1 MGLRNRLM
9 SITTL
14 PAAGLRLAAIA
25 LLATSVHAS
34 AAASE
39 NSLESNP
46 LLTVDPVTLAARE
59 RFIKARSAL
68 AEADVEAFEQYKAT
82 LSDYPLY
89 GYLEYEG
96 LSHEFRNEKPTKQ
109 SVGKLNAFETK
120 FKDKALTRK
129 LTRTLQSRLAET
141 EQWTLFL
148 AVSQS
153 TLAASLKCSHLR
165 ANYELGNISGF
176 TDEVIEFWI
185 QPKQHHERCQP
196 VLDAIEAEH
205 TPPVKAIWE
214 RIFLA
219 FEEDKPKYAKD
230 MLGYLASYERKQVN
244 NWLDA
249 LEEPEAFLNHPALK
263 DDTQINRRRF
273 VDLILAW
280 SKTDTVAAMEHWQAN
295 NERFTFYA
303 DRHYDTHRLL
313 AFRAAYRRLP
323 EAYEFLMSVP
333 GRDEDL
339 ELKEWRIRAA
349 LFDQNWLNVI
359 KNIRRL
365 PKEEQQEDHWAYWE
379 ARALEIAGHTDKANE
394 IYQTLAELQSYHGF
408 LSADRLNQNYSIRNE
423 PIPYVAAEVEA
434 LAARP
439 DAIRAR
445 EYHHTGVTWESRR
458 EWNSILSDAPDNQV
472 AAAVQLAGHWN
483 MVDRAI
489 ATAGRAKEF
498 RRAIEVRFP
507 VVFEDLVKT
516 HTTENELDPSLV
528 LGLMRR
534 ESGFMADA
542 KSPVGASGLMQL
554 MPATAADVAR
564 RMGEKNWRGDLNDP
578 ETNIEMGTFYF
589 RYVLDQFDDREI
601 LAAAGYNAG
610 PHRVR
615 SWLPDAAMPG
625 DVWVDAIPFSETR
638 RYVRALLA
646 YAAIYDVLLTGKQ
659 KRISDRLADVPAA
672 EKEDA

>member
-1 MGLRNRLM
+1 M

-14 PAAGLRLAAIA
+14 PAASLWLGAIV
-25 LLATSVHAS
+25 LLASTVHLPL
-34 AAASE
+34 AASE
-39 NSLESNP
+39 
-46 LLTVDPVTLAARE
+46 TAQVTPGLAIDSATLDARE

-68 AEADVEAFEQYKAT
+68 AEADLEAFEQHKAT
-82 LSDYPLY
+82 LTDYPLY
-89 GYLEYEG
+89 GYLVYEG
-96 LSHEFRNEKPTKQ
+96 LSHEFRTEEPNKA
-109 SVGKLNAFETK
+109 SVGKLNAFESQ
-120 FKDKALTRK
+120 FNDQALTRK
-129 LTRTLQSRLAET
+129 LTRSLQSRLAET
-141 EQWTLFL
+141 EQWALFSKL
-148 AVSQS
+148 SQS
-153 TLAASLKCSHLR
+153 SLASGLKCSHLR
-165 ANYELGNISGF
+165 ANFELGKIKGF

-196 VLDAIEAEH
+196 VLDAIEAEY
-205 TPPVKAIWE
+205 TPPVRAIWE

-219 FEEDKPKYAKD
+219 FEEDKPKYAED
-230 MLGYLASYERKQVN
+230 MLDYLATYERKQVT
-244 NWLDA
+244 NWLEA
-249 LEEPEAFLNHPALK
+249 LEDPETFLNHPALK
-263 DDTQINRRRF
+263 DDTQMNRHRF

-295 NERFTFYA
+295 NDRFTFFA

-323 EAYEFLMSVP
+323 EAYEFLVSVP
-333 GRDEDL
+333 GRDDDL

-349 LFDQNWLNVI
+349 LFDQNWLNVV

-365 PKEEQQEDHWAYWE
+365 PKEEQEEDHWAYWE
-379 ARALEIAGHTDKANE
+379 ARALEVAGHTDQANI

-408 LSADRLNQNYSIRNE
+408 LAADRINQDYSIRNE
-423 PIPYVAAEVEA
+423 PLPWVRIDVET

-439 DAIRAR
+439 EAIRSR

-458 EWNSILSDAPDNQV
+458 EWNSILSGAEDSQV
-472 AAAVQLAGHWN
+472 AAAAKLATEWN
-483 MVDRAI
+483 MTDRAI
-489 ATAGRAKEF
+489 ATVGRVKDF

-507 VVFEDLVKT
+507 VMFEELVKT
-516 HTTENELDPSLV
+516 HTAEHSLDPSLV

-542 KSPVGASGLMQL
+542 KSPVGAAGLMQL
-554 MPATAADVAR
+554 MPATAADVANR
-564 RMGEKNWRGDLNDP
+564 KGEKNWQGDLNDP
-578 ETNIEMGTFYF
+578 ETNIEFGTFYF
-589 RYVLDQFDDREI
+589 RYVLNQFNDREI

-610 PHRVR
+610 PHRVK
-615 SWLPDAAMPG
+615 SWLPEADMPG
-625 DVWVDAIPFSETR
+625 DVWVDAIPYSETR

-659 KRISDRLADVPAA
+659 KRLSERLADVPAA